1 MRFLCSYHAFNRCD
15 GAGVVG
21 KRLAKVQ
28 QKQSKGPVGA
38 AARSDLINTSAYHN
52 HVSFSFDTI
61 NRGVDVF
68 PAGLDKLPHARQ
80 CCDIKYHHTKDGED
94 VRKEGVVWFKKVS
107 EVDTPYQLHDLLA
120 DQRQGSYM
128 CVQCSNTQLI
138 PVFHAEVTDCPRT
151 STQVDLQAVCATPC
165 VPDPARIQGPQVL
178 TQKQLAKGTK
188 ATKQPQKKRAA
199 PKVIGAYPCK
209 HPRCDMVHYTT
220 TGGSNRHMAS
230 VHTDVNL
237 EPYPVPSKQGKTATK
252 KARLDGLLHSRS
264 LHAKGSSTD
273 TLHLCVVLHR
283 CGSAAERAQP
293 RPQRASGDSRARTR
307 AQHEHA
313 GGRIHD

>member
-1 MRFLCSYHAFNRCD
+1 MS
-15 GAGVVG
+15 
-21 KRLAKVQ
+21 
-28 QKQSKGPVGA
+28 
-38 AARSDLINTSAYHN
+38 ARKA
-52 HVSFSFDTI
+52 
-61 NRGVDVF
+61 
-68 PAGLDKLPHARQ
+68 
-80 CCDIKYHHTKDGED
+80 
-94 VRKEGVVWFKKVS
+94 WFKKVS

-151 STQVDLQAVCATPC
+151 STQVDLQAVRATPC

-188 ATKQPQKKRAA
+188 ANKQPQKKRVA

-220 TGGSNRHMAS
+220 AGGSNRHMAR
-230 VHTDVNL
+230 VPTDVNL

-264 LHAKGSSTD
+264 RVMQKVRVQTPFTSV
-273 TLHLCVVLHR
+273 CR
-283 CGSAAERAQP
+283 AA
-293 RPQRASGDSRARTR
+293 
-307 AQHEHA
+307 
-313 GGRIHD
+313 